1 MWINWLII
9 YCLICWI
16 VIPILISIG
25 VDPKEMKARFKREP
39 FAVIFA
45 WLFIPISVVLII
57 IEYFNITFVNQK
69 DCSKKKR

>member
-1 MWINWLII
+1 MLINWLII

-16 VIPILISIG
+16 VIPILLSIG
-25 VDPKEMKARFKREP
+25 EDPKEMKARFKREP
-39 FAVIFA
+39 FTVIFA
-45 WLFIPISVVLII
+45 WLFIPISVILIV